1 MGKAPKA
8 KASRD
13 NSLRRQLANL
23 KREVNPI
30 VRISPVRSNPKPCN
44 VNKSIYVSRT
54 IQVVKQATNY
64 VAQLSKADIYAMLNE
79 SSDIRIDFIKVW
91 NATPGSSMKATLFTS
106 KFIDASTTPK
116 DIQGEDFGTQ
126 SSLAGLKCDIPMTLS
141 TDITE
146 GASTDVMMSV
156 SCGQST
162 DKVVFQIGL
171 RMAV

>member
-13 NSLRRQLANL
+13 TSLRRQLANL

-30 VRISPVRSNPKPCN
+30 VRIAPVRGNPKPCN
-44 VNKSIYVSRT
+44 INKSIYVSRT
-54 IQVVKQATNY
+54 IQIVKQASTNL
-64 VAQLSKADIYAMLNE
+64 AQLSKADVYAMLND
-79 SSDIRIDFIKVW
+79 SSDIRVDFIKVW
-91 NATPGSSMKATLFTS
+91 NSNPGMSLKATLYTS

-126 SSLAGLKCDIPMTLS
+126 SALAGLKCDIPMTLS

-146 GASTDVMMSV
+146 GASTDLLMAVNTGGV
-156 SCGQST
+156 S